1 MLQLFDAITPDQI
14 ESTRQLFREYEAGLG
29 ISLCFQNFDE
39 EVKNLPGDYATP
51 GGALLIAFS
60 DGALA
65 GCCALRPANVAAYP
79 KAAEMKRLFVRPAFR
94 GKGIARK
101 LVYEILRMARGQGY
115 DYVVLDT
122 LNTMK
127 EAQALYLLIGFRDIQ
142 PYYENPIEG
151 ARYMLL
157 DLRQANLLDQ

>member
-1 MLQLFDAITPDQI
+1 MLQLFDAITPDQV

-29 ISLCFQNFDE
+29 ISLCFQNFDNE
-39 EVKNLPGDYATP
+39 LKNLPGDYAPP
-51 GGALLIAFS
+51 GGALLLAFS
-60 DGALA
+60 DGELA
-65 GCCALRPANVAAYP
+65 GCCALRPANVASYP

-127 EAQALYLLIGFRDIQ
+127 EAQALYLLIGFRDIE
-142 PYYENPIEG
+142 PYYANPIEG

>member
-1 MLQLFDAITPDQI
+1 MLQLLDATTADQLDGAR
-14 ESTRQLFREYEAGLG
+14 TLFQEYEKGLG
-29 ISLCFQNFDE
+29 ISLCFQNFSE
-39 EVKNLPGDYATP
+39 ELKNLPGEYASP
-51 GGALLIAFS
+51 RGALLLAFS
-60 DGALA
+60 DGELA
-65 GCCALRPANVAAYP
+65 GCCALRPLNVAAYP
-79 KAAEMKRLFVRPAFR
+79 KAAEMKRLFVRPDYR

-101 LVYEILRMARGQGY
+101 LVYEILRMARAKDY

-127 EAQALYLLIGFRDIQ
+127 EAQALYVLIGFRDIP

-157 DLRQANLLDQ
+157 DLRQASLLDH

>member
-29 ISLCFQNFDE
+29 ISLCFQNFDDE
-39 EVKNLPGDYATP
+39 LKNLPGDYATP
-51 GGALLIAFS
+51 GGALLLALS
-60 DGALA
+60 DGQLA
-65 GCCALRPANVAAYP
+65 GCCALRRASASSYP
-79 KAAEMKRLFVRPAFR
+79 KAAEMKRLFVRPTFR

-115 DYVVLDT
+115 HYVVLDT

-127 EAQALYLLIGFRDIQ
+127 EAQALYVLIGFRDIQ
-142 PYYENPIEG
+142 PYYENPIKG
-151 ARYMLL
+151 ARYMML
-157 DLRQANLLDQ
+157 DLREANLLDQ

>member
-1 MLQLFDAITPDQI
+1 
-14 ESTRQLFREYEAGLG
+14 
-29 ISLCFQNFDE
+29 
-39 EVKNLPGDYATP
+39 
-51 GGALLIAFS
+51 
-60 DGALA
+60 
-65 GCCALRPANVAAYP
+65 
-79 KAAEMKRLFVRPAFR
+79 MKRLFVRPAFR

-127 EAQALYLLIGFRDIQ
+127 EAQALYLLIGFRDIE
-142 PYYENPIEG
+142 PYYANPIEG

>member
-151 ARYMLL
+151 ARYMML